1 MVKGGDMV
9 RLKEGMEKRS
19 VIVGRAGLGAPM
31 ALTLWLQ
38 EEMRACRFLQLP
50 EQVQQAEALQ

>member
-1 MVKGGDMV
+1 MV

-19 VIVGRAGLGAPM
+19 VIVGRAGLGASM

-38 EEMRACRFLQLP
+38 EEMRVCRFLQLP